1 MKIKTKETH
10 RPSATS
16 KSDKIVGEAMSGR
29 IGSRAEAVTW
39 EDAPFTALA
48 PIALPWRKSQH
59 RSDAASSLTL
69 HPPLITQFISTQR
82 PTPSPW
88 LPSLVPSALPAWPA
102 AASPPLVRRQSD
114 RKRLHPQQLHQK
126 PSIEAIE
133 LHQTAIDNCPAA
145 RPQNSLVAARSAF
158 RNNAARNVIQKRGIV
173 AESTAA
179 AMVAAAKI
187 QGAGLATIG
196 LAGAGVGIGTVF
208 GGLIQGVARNPS
220 LRGQLFQYA
229 VLGFAFAEATGLFA
243 LMMSFLL
250 LYVA

>member
-1 MKIKTKETH
+1 L
-10 RPSATS
+10 
-16 KSDKIVGEAMSGR
+16 
-29 IGSRAEAVTW
+29 
-39 EDAPFTALA
+39 ALA
-48 PIALPWRKSQH
+48 SENPTLRASRNQSFLPSPSTSSSNSSPLNDQHHHHGCH
-59 RSDAASSLTL
+59 RSFFRCCPRGQPQPHHRWYVAS
-69 HPPLITQFISTQR
+69 LIATVCT
-82 PTPSPW
+82 
-88 LPSLVPSALPAWPA
+88 
-102 AASPPLVRRQSD
+102 RR
-114 RKRLHPQQLHQK
+114 HCIN

-133 LHQTAIDNCPAA
+133 LHQTAIDIYPAA

-173 AESTAA
+173 AESTA
-179 AMVAAAKI
+179 
-187 QGAGLATIG
+187 

>member
-1 MKIKTKETH
+1 M
-10 RPSATS
+10 
-16 KSDKIVGEAMSGR
+16 V
-29 IGSRAEAVTW
+29 
-39 EDAPFTALA
+39 FL
-48 PIALPWRKSQH
+48 
-59 RSDAASSLTL
+59 
-69 HPPLITQFISTQR
+69 LITIHLPIKFISTQR

-88 LPSLVPSALPAWPA
+88 LPSLVLSVLPAWPA
-102 AASPPLVRRQSD
+102 AASPPL
-114 RKRLHPQQLHQK
+114 
-126 PSIEAIE
+126 
-133 LHQTAIDNCPAA
+133 
-145 RPQNSLVAARSAF
+145 NSLVAARSAF

>member
-1 MKIKTKETH
+1 M
-10 RPSATS
+10 
-16 KSDKIVGEAMSGR
+16 
-29 IGSRAEAVTW
+29 GSIEG
-39 EDAPFTALA
+39 
-48 PIALPWRKSQH
+48 PIHLQ
-59 RSDAASSLTL
+59 L
-69 HPPLITQFISTQR
+69 IST
-82 PTPSPW
+82 PTVNSITMVAIAR
-88 LPSLVPSALPAWPA
+88 SFGA
-102 AASPPLVRRQSD
+102 ARVASRGFANAARA
-114 RKRLHPQQLHQK
+114 PQQN
-126 PSIEAIE
+126 
-133 LHQTAIDNCPAA
+133 T
-145 RPQNSLVAARSAF
+145 LVAARSAF

-173 AESTAA
+173 AEST
-179 AMVAAAKI
+179 AAAKI

>member
-1 MKIKTKETH
+1 
-10 RPSATS
+10 
-16 KSDKIVGEAMSGR
+16 V
-29 IGSRAEAVTW
+29 
-39 EDAPFTALA
+39 
-48 PIALPWRKSQH
+48 
-59 RSDAASSLTL
+59 
-69 HPPLITQFISTQR
+69 
-82 PTPSPW
+82 
-88 LPSLVPSALPAWPA
+88 
-102 AASPPLVRRQSD
+102 ASPTLVRRAPAVGEVQSAIA
-114 RKRLHPQQLHQK
+114 P
-126 PSIEAIE
+126 IE
-133 LHQTAIDNCPAA
+133 LHHPTRAAIDSHLAA
-145 RPQNSLVAARSAF
+145 RQPTQNSLVVRSAF
-158 RNNAARNVIQKRGIV
+158 RQNAARNVIQKRGIV

>member
-1 MKIKTKETH
+1 M
-10 RPSATS
+10 
-16 KSDKIVGEAMSGR
+16 
-29 IGSRAEAVTW
+29 
-39 EDAPFTALA
+39 
-48 PIALPWRKSQH
+48 
-59 RSDAASSLTL
+59 
-69 HPPLITQFISTQR
+69 
-82 PTPSPW
+82 
-88 LPSLVPSALPAWPA
+88 PSLVLSAPPAWPP
-102 AASPPLVRRQSD
+102 AASPTLVC
-114 RKRLHPQQLHQK
+114 LAPAA
-126 PSIEAIE
+126 IAAIE
-133 LHQTAIDNCPAA
+133 LHRPHRAAIDSHLAA
-145 RPQNSLVAARSAF
+145 RQPTQNSLVAARSAF
-158 RNNAARNVIQKRGIV
+158 RNNAARNIIQKRGIV

>member
-1 MKIKTKETH
+1 LLHSKTNTFTMVAIA
-10 RPSATS
+10 RSFGAAR
-16 KSDKIVGEAMSGR
+16 VA
-29 IGSRAEAVTW
+29 SR
-39 EDAPFTALA
+39 
-48 PIALPWRKSQH
+48 
-59 RSDAASSLTL
+59 SLT
-69 HPPLITQFISTQR
+69 T
-82 PTPSPW
+82 
-88 LPSLVPSALPAWPA
+88 
-102 AASPPLVRRQSD
+102 
-114 RKRLHPQQLHQK
+114 
-126 PSIEAIE
+126 
-133 LHQTAIDNCPAA
+133 AA